1 MRIAH
6 GFAGN
11 PRPSIDITGA
21 NANTSGVVG
30 TVIAQRAA
38 ALGTAEFEAE
48 LGAIVDT
55 VFRTALRLTGNRQ
68 DAEDLVQEAALSAF
82 RGRATFTPGSNF
94 KAWFFKILLRCFYG
108 AHRKRRPEQ
117 SLADVEDAHEM
128 ILYKHAYEAGLMSLD
143 DPVQATI
150 GRLAADDIAAALAA
164 LPDIY
169 RAVCTM
175 YLMED
180 FSYEEIG
187 EMLGV
192 PLGTVR
198 SRLHRGRA
206 MLQKRL
212 WTLAVDQGIVLGDIE
227 RSSTREEA

>member
-1 MRIAH
+1 
-6 GFAGN
+6 
-11 PRPSIDITGA
+11 
-21 NANTSGVVG
+21 
-30 TVIAQRAA
+30 
-38 ALGTAEFEAE
+38 
-48 LGAIVDT
+48 
-55 VFRTALRLTGNRQ
+55 LRLTGNRQ

-82 RGRATFTPGSNF
+82 RGRATFAPGSNF

-128 ILYKHAYEAGLMSLD
+128 ILYKHAFEAGLLSQD

-150 GRLAADDIAAALAA
+150 GRLASDDIAAALAA
-164 LPDIY
+164 LPDTY

-212 WTLAVDQGIVLGDIE
+212 WTLAVDQGIVIDDGDAPPTSE
-227 RSSTREEA
+227 VV

>member
-1 MRIAH
+1 M
-6 GFAGN
+6 
-11 PRPSIDITGA
+11 IDITVA
-21 NANTSGVVG
+21 NANTLRVVG
-30 TVIAQRAA
+30 AVIAQRAA
-38 ALGTAEFEAE
+38 PLGTAEFEAE
-48 LGAIVDT
+48 LSAIVDT
-55 VFRTALRLTGNRQ
+55 LYRTALRLTGNRQ

-82 RGRATFTPGSNF
+82 RGRATFAPGSNF

-128 ILYKHAYEAGLMSLD
+128 ILYMHAAEAGLLSQD

-150 GRLAADDIAAALAA
+150 GRLASDDIAAALEA
-164 LPDIY
+164 LPDTY

-212 WTLAVDQGIVLGDIE
+212 WTLAVDQGIVIGDAGAPPT
-227 RSSTREEA
+227 SEEA

>member
-1 MRIAH
+1 L
-6 GFAGN
+6 
-11 PRPSIDITGA
+11 IDITVA
-21 NANTSGVVG
+21 NANTLRVVG
-30 TVIAQRAA
+30 AVFAQRAA
-38 ALGTAEFEAE
+38 PLGTAEFEAE
-48 LGAIVDT
+48 LSAIVDT
-55 VFRTALRLTGNRQ
+55 LYRTALRLTGNRQ

-82 RGRATFTPGSNF
+82 RGRATFAPGSNF

-128 ILYKHAYEAGLMSLD
+128 ILYMHAAEAGLLSQD

-150 GRLAADDIAAALAA
+150 GRLAADDIAAALDA

-212 WTLAVDQGIVLGDIE
+212 WTLAVDQGIVIGDVAAPP
-227 RSSTREEA
+227 TRGEA

>member
-1 MRIAH
+1 V
-6 GFAGN
+6 
-11 PRPSIDITGA
+11 SE
-21 NANTSGVVG
+21 
-30 TVIAQRAA
+30 VIAQRPD

-68 DAEDLVQEAALSAF
+68 DAEDLVQEAALSAY
-82 RGRATFTPGSNF
+82 RGRATFAAGTNF

-108 AHRKRRPEQ
+108 AHRKRRPEH
-117 SLADVEDAHEM
+117 SIADVEDAHEM
-128 ILYKHAYEAGLMSLD
+128 ILYKHAYEAGLLSQD
-143 DPVQATI
+143 DPVAATI
-150 GRLAADDIAAALAA
+150 GRLASDDIAAALDA

-212 WTLAVDQGIVLGDIE
+212 WMLAVDQGIVLGDLKHSPAGE
-227 RSSTREEA
+227 DA

>member
-1 MRIAH
+1 
-6 GFAGN
+6 
-11 PRPSIDITGA
+11 
-21 NANTSGVVG
+21 
-30 TVIAQRAA
+30 VIAQPAA

-82 RGRATFTPGSNF
+82 RGRATFAPGSNF
-94 KAWFFKILLRCFYG
+94 KAWLFKILLRCFYG

-117 SLADVEDAHEM
+117 SLADGEDAHEM
-128 ILYKHAYEAGLMSLD
+128 ILYTHASEAGLMSLD

-150 GRLAADDIAAALAA
+150 GRLAADDIAAALGA

>member
-1 MRIAH
+1 M
-6 GFAGN
+6 
-11 PRPSIDITGA
+11 
-21 NANTSGVVG
+21 
-30 TVIAQRAA
+30 IAQRPG

-68 DAEDLVQEAALSAF
+68 DAEDLVQEAALSAY
-82 RGRATFTPGSNF
+82 RGRATFAAGTNF

-108 AHRKRRPEQ
+108 AHRKRRPEH
-117 SLADVEDAHEM
+117 SIADVEDAHEM
-128 ILYKHAYEAGLMSLD
+128 ILYMHAYEAGLLSQD
-143 DPVQATI
+143 DPVEATI
-150 GRLAADDIAAALAA
+150 GRLASDDIAAALDA

-212 WTLAVDQGIVLGDIE
+212 WTLAVDQGIVLGDVRHSPAGE
-227 RSSTREEA
+227 DA

>member
-1 MRIAH
+1 MPTHEGSCAEQ
-6 GFAGN
+6 
-11 PRPSIDITGA
+11 TK
-21 NANTSGVVG
+21 
-30 TVIAQRAA
+30 
-38 ALGTAEFEAE
+38 LGTAEFEAA
-48 LGAIVDT
+48 LGAIVDA
-55 VFRTALRLTGNRQ
+55 VFRTAHRLTGNRQ
-68 DAEDLVQEAALSAF
+68 DAEDLVQEAALAAF
-82 RGRATFTPGSNF
+82 RGRGTFAAGSNF

-108 AHRKRRPEQ
+108 AHRKRRPEH

-128 ILYKHAYEAGLMSLD
+128 ILYKQAYEAGLTSLD

-150 GRLAADDIAAALAA
+150 GRLASNDIAAALDA
-164 LPDIY
+164 LPDTY

-212 WTLAVDQGIVLGDIE
+212 WTLAVDQGIVLADVRRPSAG
-227 RSSTREEA
+227 EEA

>member
-1 MRIAH
+1 
-6 GFAGN
+6 
-11 PRPSIDITGA
+11 
-21 NANTSGVVG
+21 
-30 TVIAQRAA
+30 
-38 ALGTAEFEAE
+38 
-48 LGAIVDT
+48 
-55 VFRTALRLTGNRQ
+55 
-68 DAEDLVQEAALSAF
+68 
-82 RGRATFTPGSNF
+82 
-94 KAWFFKILLRCFYG
+94 
-108 AHRKRRPEQ
+108 
-117 SLADVEDAHEM
+117 M
-128 ILYKHAYEAGLMSLD
+128 ILYKQAYEAGLLTLD

-150 GRLAADDIAAALAA
+150 GRLASNDIAAALDA

-212 WTLAVDQGIVLGDIE
+212 WTLAVDQGIVLGDV
-227 RSSTREEA
+227 RRPSTGEEA

>member
-1 MRIAH
+1 
-6 GFAGN
+6 
-11 PRPSIDITGA
+11 
-21 NANTSGVVG
+21 
-30 TVIAQRAA
+30 VIAQRPA

-82 RGRATFTPGSNF
+82 RGRATFAAGTNF

-108 AHRKRRPEQ
+108 AHRKRRPEH
-117 SLADVEDAHEM
+117 SIADVEDAHEM
-128 ILYKHAYEAGLMSLD
+128 ILYKHAYEAGLLSQD
-143 DPVQATI
+143 DPIAATI
-150 GRLAADDIAAALAA
+150 GRLASDDIAAALDA

-187 EMLGV
+187 EVLGV

-212 WTLAVDQGIVLGDIE
+212 WTLAVDQGIVHEDDKHSPAGED
-227 RSSTREEA
+227 A

>member
-1 MRIAH
+1 
-6 GFAGN
+6 
-11 PRPSIDITGA
+11 
-21 NANTSGVVG
+21 
-30 TVIAQRAA
+30 VIAQRPA

-82 RGRATFTPGSNF
+82 RGRATFAAGTNF

-108 AHRKRRPEQ
+108 AHRKRRPEH
-117 SLADVEDAHEM
+117 SIADVEDAHEM
-128 ILYKHAYEAGLMSLD
+128 ILYKHAYEAGLLSQD
-143 DPVQATI
+143 DPIAATI
-150 GRLAADDIAAALAA
+150 GRLASDDIAAALDA

-187 EMLGV
+187 EVLGV

-212 WTLAVDQGIVLGDIE
+212 WTLAVDQGIVLEDVKHSPAGED
-227 RSSTREEA
+227 A

>member
-1 MRIAH
+1 M
-6 GFAGN
+6 
-11 PRPSIDITGA
+11 
-21 NANTSGVVG
+21 
-30 TVIAQRAA
+30 IAQRPA

-82 RGRATFTPGSNF
+82 RGRATFAAGTNF

-108 AHRKRRPEQ
+108 AHRKRRPEH
-117 SLADVEDAHEM
+117 SIADVEDAHEM
-128 ILYKHAYEAGLMSLD
+128 ILYKHAYEAGLLSQD
-143 DPVQATI
+143 DPIAATI
-150 GRLAADDIAAALAA
+150 GRLASDDIAAALDA

-187 EMLGV
+187 EVLGV

-212 WTLAVDQGIVLGDIE
+212 WTLAVDQGIVLEDVKHSPAGED
-227 RSSTREEA
+227 A

>member
-1 MRIAH
+1 M
-6 GFAGN
+6 
-11 PRPSIDITGA
+11 
-21 NANTSGVVG
+21 G

-38 ALGTAEFEAE
+38 LGAAEFEAE
-48 LGAIVDT
+48 LGAVVDT

-82 RGRATFTPGSNF
+82 RGRATFAAGSNF

-108 AHRKRRPEQ
+108 AHRKRRPEH

-128 ILYKHAYEAGLMSLD
+128 ILYKHAYEAGLMSQD
-143 DPVQATI
+143 DPVEATV
-150 GRLAADDIAAALAA
+150 GRLAADDIASALDA
-164 LPDIY
+164 LPEIY

-175 YLMED
+175 YLMDD

-212 WTLAVDQGIVLGDIE
+212 WTLAVDQGIVLGDV
-227 RSSTREEA
+227 RAPSASEET